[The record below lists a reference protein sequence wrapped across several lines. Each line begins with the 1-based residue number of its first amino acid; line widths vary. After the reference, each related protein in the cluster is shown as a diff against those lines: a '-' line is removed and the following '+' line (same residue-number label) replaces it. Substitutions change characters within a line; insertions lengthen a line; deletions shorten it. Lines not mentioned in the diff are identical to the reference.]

1 MSVKIKS
8 WTEFGAPRQM
18 RNCNWTVFVRLAT
31 IVVCVREREKERER
45 EEVQLLR
52 RVDSI
57 WKWRKKEM
65 LGAGGTGQTNK
76 SAVVKKWKNLKKKQN
91 KKTFIPFDNPQLK
104 NMLKQN
110 KKRL

>member
-1 MSVKIKS
+1 
-8 WTEFGAPRQM
+8 
-18 RNCNWTVFVRLAT
+18 
-31 IVVCVREREKERER
+31 
-45 EEVQLLR
+45 
-52 RVDSI
+52 
-57 WKWRKKEM
+57 M

>member
-45 EEVQLLR
+45 EREREREEVQLLR

-57 WKWRKKEM
+57 
-65 LGAGGTGQTNK
+65 
-76 SAVVKKWKNLKKKQN
+76 
-91 KKTFIPFDNPQLK
+91 
-104 NMLKQN
+104 
-110 KKRL
+110 